1 MILLIAWIGTVRR
14 ANTAY
19 FLHDRQIS
27 MRTIAEKSPVFAS
40 ASVDYVIDRRRA
52 QNFSTLNV
60 SMFHTRSDNL
70 LPRPCGARRKT
81 LYPIPLPKTSRDFG
95 ILKVCATATAAG
107 LGGHATFDVR
117 RARTTSR
124 LSTYACRHVACRS
137 RKSHVVCRTSKSA
150 NPTQRQRARCP
161 LSQCPALSDSPIYF
175 ASAGAKITSAPPSGA
190 TVSVTLL
197 SRVTVRVVMDRS
209 RASCAAL
216 GPSV

>member
-27 MRTIAEKSPVFAS
+27 TRTIAEKSPVFAS

-95 ILKVCATATAAG
+95 ILKFCGCGALGERATGGSQLVATVGARGAG
-107 LGGHATFDVR
+107 E
-117 RARTTSR
+117 
-124 LSTYACRHVACRS
+124 RS
-137 RKSHVVCRTSKSA
+137 RAQQVAPGERGAGGA
-150 NPTQRQRARCP
+150 NVGVTVALPAQLQRARRP
-161 LSQCPALSDSPIYF
+161 LSQCPAYHF
-175 ASAGAKITSAPPSGA
+175 VSAGAKITSAPPSGA